1 MKLKAIY
8 TELIKSY
15 LDQKIDN
22 RIWTYGEDSDNV
34 YLIQHGCAL
43 WIIPKYCYPFDNER
57 VFAMS
62 RIQDPKMFIKTAYDW
77 FELELTPGTI
87 QEGKQKLRLL
97 KSEKFDTYVDNN
109 YFKHLDPGT
118 TFRAIDRR
126 SPVFCFEEETLVAM
140 IMPFARK
147 QGGEMDE

>member
-22 RIWTYGEDSDNV
+22 RTWTYGEDSDNV
-34 YLIQHGCAL
+34 YLIQHTDTM
-43 WIIPKYCYPFDNER
+43 WIIPKDCYPFDNER
-57 VFAMS
+57 IFN
-62 RIQDPKMFIKTAYDW
+62 REPFRDPKRLIKTAYDG
-77 FELELTPGTI
+77 FELELTPVTI

-118 TFRAIDRR
+118 AFRAIDRR

-140 IMPFARK
+140 VMPVVRK